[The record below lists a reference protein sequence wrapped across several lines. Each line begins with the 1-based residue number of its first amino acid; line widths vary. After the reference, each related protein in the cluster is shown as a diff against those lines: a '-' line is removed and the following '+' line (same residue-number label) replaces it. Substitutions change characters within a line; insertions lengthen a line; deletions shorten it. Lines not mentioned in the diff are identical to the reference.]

1 MNNSEFTLKEQR
13 LLKITDAVLVVCP
26 TDHPSLPKVPN
37 YVIALE
43 GLRKKRDMV
52 GEHSVVRLHAKAS
65 KEVFVSDAQNEKTIL
80 VAHVTDFAGAFKEY
94 ANKEKNAHLAKV
106 LKKFTFSG
114 LSKLNT
120 LTLTTTMTAFAST
133 VENLDAKRLKDYAID
148 KDWLPTLRTYLS
160 SFEKMQSIKDVS
172 KTNKPKA
179 NVNFKSTMA
188 DIDGYISTLTNLVIG
203 YKKDTP
209 EFYASCLQALM
220 ETKKTAAKKAPAKKE
235 LLPDGEKK
243 VVPLRK
249 KRTTPKEVPPIVV
262 DTDTEA
268 KV

>member
-1 MNNSEFTLKEQR
+1 MNNSEFTLREQR

-26 TDHPSLPKVPN
+26 SDHPALPKVPN
-37 YVIALE
+37 YLAALE
-43 GLRKKRDMV
+43 GLRKKRDIV

-80 VAHVTDFAGAFKEY
+80 VSHVTDFLGAFREY

-106 LKKFTFSG
+106 LNKFNFSR
-114 LSKLNT
+114 LMRFNT
-120 LTLTTTMTAFAST
+120 LTLTTTLTAFAST
-133 VENLDAKRLKDYAID
+133 VENLDALRLKDYAID
-148 KDWLPTLRTYLS
+148 KDWLPTLRVYLS

-209 EFYASCLQALM
+209 EFYANCLQALT
-220 ETKKTAAKKAPAKKE
+220 ETKKTAAKKAAAKKE
-235 LLPDGEKK
+235 PLPEGEKK

-249 KRTTPKEVPPIVV
+249 KRTTTKEVPPIVV
-262 DTDTEA
+262 DTDTET

>member
-52 GEHSVVRLHAKAS
+52 GEHSVVRLHAKAN
-65 KEVFVSDAQNEKTIL
+65 KEVFVSDAQNEKIIL
-80 VAHVTDFAGAFKEY
+80 VTHVTDFAGAFKEY
-94 ANKEKNAHLAKV
+94 ANKEKDAHLAKV
-106 LKKFTFSG
+106 LKKFTFSR
-114 LSKLNT
+114 LSKFNT

-148 KDWLPTLRTYLS
+148 GDWLPTFRTYLS
-160 SFEKMQSIKDVS
+160 NFEKMQGIKNVS
-172 KTNKPKA
+172 KTNQPKA

-188 DIDGYISTLTNLVIG
+188 DIDGYILTLTNLVIG
-203 YKKDTP
+203 YKKDMP
-209 EFYASCLQALM
+209 DFYANCLQALT
-220 ETKKTAAKKAPAKKE
+220 ENKKTTAKKAAAKKEP
-235 LLPDGEKK
+235 LPDGEKK
-243 VVPLRK
+243 VVSVSK
-249 KRTTPKEVPPIVV
+249 KRTTTKEVPPIVV
-262 DTDTEA
+262 DTDTET